1 MARSMNRA
9 ARLVRLVAAIGLV
22 AACEGR
28 APEQGAM
35 DTTATAPP
43 TPAQASVADTGCP
56 LVGDWKL
63 CSVEDRL
70 KRAGLVIER
79 LPDSASYDFLHTSGV
94 RYRVGAGDDEVH
106 VFVYPTV
113 QARIADTGK
122 LDSVTLSPRGERR
135 SYRVTPLL
143 VTSANL
149 AAIVFTL
156 NERTSERLSLALSA
170 GLPQR

>member
-1 MARSMNRA
+1 M
-9 ARLVRLVAAIGLV
+9 ARLVRFLVAAGLV
-22 AACEGR
+22 AACDGR
-28 APEQGAM
+28 APEQGAT
-35 DTTATAPP
+35 DTAAKVAPT

-56 LVGDWKL
+56 LIGDWRL

-70 KRAGLVIER
+70 KRAGLVVER
-79 LPDSASYDFLHTSGV
+79 LPDSVAYDFLQVSGV

-106 VFVYPTV
+106 VFIYPTA
-113 QARIADTGK
+113 QARIDDTGT
-122 LDSVTLSPRGERR
+122 LDSLTLSPRGERR

-149 AAIVFTL
+149 AAVVFTL